1 MFEEIW
7 QQFTNWFEEFLTRD
21 LLPVAEAGATG
32 FVSPA
37 QQIRFS
43 AQQIRFFASLPN
55 YVTDFDLKNNE
66 GTQWTH
72 LSRFL

>member
-37 QQIRFS
+37 QQIRF
-43 AQQIRFFASLPN
+43 FASLPN